1 MGIADAVP
9 APFPPPELF
18 DWRPGP
24 FARFATA
31 RGPFMPLHRD
41 DIVAFG
47 AKSVSV
53 ILHRHDYRTIR
64 IGYFDR
70 QSRCR
75 AVVLPGSREG
85 RVGVGS
91 RSRTGEAGAI
101 AATGNCRLSGDAL

>member
-91 RSRTGEAGAI
+91 RSRTGEASAI